1 MTIISHTVR
10 RSLVAAASA
19 LCLML
24 AMTVS
29 CGPRTADTALAEG
42 FDSPSDE
49 YHPWCYWFWING
61 HVDRE
66 TIDADLQSMH
76 DLGFRGLLLIDPRGY
91 WDDDDHVKMPAPEIE
106 FMSGE
111 WLDNVCYALR
121 KADSL
126 GLQFTMNLS
135 NCGGSFK
142 GPWELGEDSPKRLMY
157 QALPLSSG
165 TAVHLNLD
173 TPDLPYYHDVAA
185 VAVRHDRPV
194 DADGVWRMAGD
205 GSYNMSAGHGT
216 RMDGEAGAMV
226 AKALEVVDLRDMVSG
241 NEVSWTVLE
250 GNWTCLRFGSSVIPG
265 FSHDV
270 DVLDPAA
277 VTRHIRRIV
286 EPLRER
292 VPDLIGKTLTHF
304 YSVSWEGAVPTWSP
318 QFEADFKK
326 FTERDL
332 MPLMP
337 MLAGFE
343 IGEDGALD
351 EFMAQYRKARNDMFR
366 VNFYQTMRDLSHEYG
381 VNMYSECGGPW
392 RRNPEI
398 FQEADQLEFLSL
410 NDMPQGE
417 FWCLE
422 PRGSYHQYHNKGV
435 VSASHI
441 YGRRRAST
449 EAFTH
454 MTYHWSMYPDTL
466 KHFGDQAF
474 MDGIN
479 HFVWHTFTCSPE
491 KMGTPGG
498 EYFAGTHIN
507 RNVTWQAD
515 AKPFI
520 DYITRCQ
527 YMLQQGL
534 PVVDIAVWGGNRCYQ
549 HWGHYREQPYDSS
562 KTRIPEGFNM
572 DLMNTDVLLHRVDAA
587 GGRIVLPDGMSY
599 SVLVVDPEF
608 DDCLTVDVA
617 AKIEEL
623 RRAGVTVIEA
633 PEADD
638 MQEAVA
644 DRIRGCLVPDFEG
657 PWPAV
662 HRRVNVAPGR
672 DADIYF
678 VTGEGDADMIFRASG
693 EVQLWDAVTAARTA
707 AASEP
712 LADGRTLVHLRLPK
726 NGSAFV
732 VFNACGKAEE
742 APSTAVSGRTLD
754 GPWTVAF
761 RYHKALAAIPPS
773 PRVWENL
780 HDLTLDGDDDVKHF
794 SGTVIAAQTVGLDE
808 EEARRLG
815 TLSIGQVKGGL
826 IHVYVNGHDCGVAWT
841 APWEVNVA
849 GALVP
854 GSNTVEI
861 CFTNTWQNRLIGDCA
876 LPAEE
881 RVTTSGLHYFQ
892 GERVHVPGR
901 GWTPTV
907 YSGYTSADA
916 LQPNG
921 VTGSVELR

>member
-19 LCLML
+19 FCLML

-106 FMSGE
+106 FMSDE
-111 WLDNVCYALR
+111 WLDNVCYAIR

-126 GLQFTMNLS
+126 GMQFTMNLS

-157 QALPLSSG
+157 QALPLRGGEHIS
-165 TAVHLNLD
+165 LRLD
-173 TPDLPYYHDVAA
+173 SPDLPHYHDVA
-185 VAVRHDRPV
+185 VIAVRHDGQV
-194 DADGVWRMAGD
+194 DADGQWKMAGD
-205 GSYNMSAGHGT
+205 GSYNMSAGQGR
-216 RMDGEAGAMV
+216 RMDGAGAGDV
-226 AKALEVVDLRDMVSG
+226 VKALEVVNLEGMKTG
-241 NEVSWTVLE
+241 QELSWTVPE
-250 GNWTCLRFGSSVIPG
+250 GRWTLLRFGSSTIPR

-286 EPLRER
+286 EPLKSR

-326 FTERDL
+326 FTGRDL

-343 IGEDGALD
+343 IGEDGALE
-351 EFMAQYRKARNDMFR
+351 EFMTQYRKARNDMFR
-366 VNFYQTMRDLSHEYG
+366 VNFYQTMRDLCHEYG
-381 VNMYSECGGPW
+381 VQMFSECGGPW
-392 RRNPEI
+392 QRKPEI
-398 FQEADQLEFLSL
+398 FREADQLEFLSL

-549 HWGHYREQPYDSS
+549 HWGHYREKPYDSS
-562 KTRIPEGFNM
+562 LLEVPAGYNM
-572 DLMNTDVLLHRVDAA
+572 DLMNTDVLMNRVAVAD
-587 GGRIVLPDGMSY
+587 GRITLLDGMSY
-599 SVLVVDPEF
+599 SMLIIDPEF
-608 DDCLTVDVA
+608 GDSLTDEVA
-617 AKIEEL
+617 AKIAEL
-623 RRAGVTVIEA
+623 RKAGATVIEA
-633 PEADD
+633 PASEDL
-638 MQEAVA
+638 QPLVA
-644 DRIRGCLVPDFEG
+644 AQISSAAVPDFEG

-662 HRRVNVAPGR
+662 HRRTGAT
-672 DADIYF
+672 DIYF
-678 VTGEGDADMIFRASG
+678 VTGSGTADMTFRAAG
-693 EVQLWDAVTAARTA
+693 DVQIWDAVTAERSSAG
-707 AASEP
+707 SER
-712 LADGRTLVHLRLPK
+712 LADGRTRVTLSLPD
-726 NGSAFV
+726 NGSVFV
-732 VFNACGKAEE
+732 VFNAGTDAPQKEE
-742 APSTAVSGRTLD
+742 VADRELRVID
-754 GPWTVAF
+754 GPWDVSF
-761 RYHKALAAIPPS
+761 SYHPS
-773 PRVWENL
+773 VTATAPADRIWTGL
-780 HDLTLDGDDDVKHF
+780 HDLTLDEDPEVRHF
-794 SGTVIAAQTVGLDE
+794 SGTVAFIQDVELSIA
-808 EEARRLG
+808 EARAARTLDLG
-815 TLSIGQVKGGL
+815 AVKGGL
-826 IHVYVNGHDCGVAWT
+826 VRVYVNGLDCGAVWT
-841 APWEVNVA
+841 APWSLPVGVA
-849 GALVP
+849 LTP
-854 GSNTVEI
+854 GTNHIELR
-861 CFTNTWQNRLIGDCA
+861 FTNTWQNRLIGDCA
-876 LPAEE
+876 LPAEQ
-881 RVTTSGLHYFQ
+881 RVTQSGLHYFQ
-892 GERVHVPGR
+892 GARQKVPGK
-901 GWTPTV
+901 GWRPTV
-907 YSGYTSADA
+907 YSGYTSEDA
-916 LQPNG
+916 LQSNG
-921 VTGSVELR
+921 ILGPVVLR